1 MSSGSPVEA
10 VRRAFA
16 LLEEL
21 NRQRITSV
29 QHLHEVTRLPKSTI
43 VRLLDTLRVLGY
55 VANDPRQGGYLLTS
69 GVRSLSAGFHGDPL
83 VVEAARP
90 WAIEFTRR
98 FKLPIGIGVFD
109 QDTMVV
115 RYSTTVDSPISPF
128 HATVNMKLRML
139 TRAMGRAYLAYC
151 PDAERDYIVGALASS
166 EHPEDEAARNPDD
179 VHEIISRVQR
189 NGFAERSPAV
199 EPKSS
204 NTLSVPIMR
213 EGNVLA
219 TIGVSYFT
227 SSMPRAK
234 AVSSYVPPLMELA
247 KSIEASVHALDA
259 GRESKAV

>member
-29 QHLHEVTRLPKSTI
+29 QHLHEVTQLPKSTI

-83 VVEAARP
+83 VVQAARP
-90 WAIEFTRR
+90 WAIEFTRQ
-98 FKLPIGIGVFD
+98 FKLPVGIGVFD

-151 PDAERDYIVGALASS
+151 PQAERDYIVGALASS
-166 EHPEDEAARNPDD
+166 QHPEDEAARNPDD
-179 VHEIISRVQR
+179 VHEIITRVLR

-204 NTLSVPIMR
+204 NTLSVPVMQD
-213 EGNVLA
+213 GNVLA

-234 AVSSYVPPLMELA
+234 AVASYVPPLIELA
-247 KSIEASVHALDA
+247 KSIESSVHALSGDF
-259 GRESKAV
+259 V